1 MSNNSEV
8 VQPLVSVI
16 IPTYNRPQ
24 YLKQAIASAV
34 RQTYQNLEIIVSDNC
49 SPENPQG
56 IVESFGDSRIKF
68 VRHPE
73 NIGMFGNQMYGFKI
87 ARGKYVASLHDDD
100 LWHEDFL
107 AKLVPIL
114 EAHSELIIAF
124 SDQYIIDALGNINYS
139 GTEANTRGFKRDTL
153 EQGIYKAFYKMGLL
167 YKSIPT
173 AAACVFR
180 ANLMNWDNIPPQV
193 GGLWDVYLS
202 YICATS
208 GYAAYYYP
216 ERLTYYRAH
225 EQTDTM
231 LSGHRNAEAKIR
243 KAKSELFCYQ
253 VFMEDPRLEEFKSYF
268 QKQWLEANTTLG
280 IGLLRNQQVLE
291 ARSYFWQALSKQ
303 KFNLRTI
310 AALTL
315 SFIPQPLAMKFF
327 DLLKFYIE
335 WVSCKKNKFAKKI
348 NSLKKNI
355 ININLPQSIN

>member
-1 MSNNSEV
+1 MLSVENEQ
-8 VQPLVSVI
+8 QPLVSVI

-34 RQTYQNLEIIVSDNC
+34 KQTYQNLEIIVSDNC
-49 SPENPQG
+49 SPENPQA
-56 IVESFGDSRIKF
+56 IVESFGDARIKF
-68 VRHPE
+68 VRHSQ
-73 NIGMFGNQMYGFKI
+73 NLGMFNNQMYGFKI

-114 EAHSELIIAF
+114 EAHPELIIAF

-153 EQGIYKAFYKMGLL
+153 EQGMYKAFYKMGLL

-180 ANLMNWDNIPPQV
+180 ANLITWDSIPPEV

-231 LSGHRNAEAKIR
+231 LSGHRDAEAKIR

-253 VFMEDPRLEEFKSYF
+253 VFMEDPRLEEFKLYF
-268 QKQWLEANTTLG
+268 QNKWLEANTTLG
-280 IGLLRNQQVLE
+280 IGLLRNQQILE

-310 AALTL
+310 AALIL
-315 SFIPQPLAMKFF
+315 SFIPQTLATKFLDSF
-327 DLLKFYIE
+327 NFYLE
-335 WVSCKKNKFAKKI
+335 WISYKKNKFAKKI
-348 NSLKKNI
+348 NSIKRNL
-355 ININLPQSIN
+355 ININLSQSIN